1 MKAQSSGLDP
11 SPGTFRL
18 TLGVDPGQSGA
29 IAAIADGEPA
39 GFIDMPVL
47 TRKAGG
53 QIVDG
58 ATLASDLR
66 ALIRQHPGAHITAA
80 LEQVSAMPGQGVSSM
95 FRFGQADG
103 VVRGVLGA
111 LGIGLVEVS
120 PQTWKGRMRLTGTA
134 KDAARTQAIQRFP
147 ALAGALARKKDIGR
161 ADALLIALWACLTEQ
176 ATKPETT
183 PCS

>member
-1 MKAQSSGLDP
+1 MTRLMAEAV
-11 SPGTFRL
+11 SPTFRL

-58 ATLASDLR
+58 ARLAAELR
-66 ALIRQHPGAHITAA
+66 ALIQRHPGAHITAA
-80 LEQVSAMPGQGVSSM
+80 VEQVSAMPGQGVSSM

-103 VVRGVLGA
+103 IVRGVLGA
-111 LGIGLVEVS
+111 LGIGLVEVQ
-120 PQTWKGRMRLTGTA
+120 PVTWKKRMRLIGA
-134 KDAARTQAIQRFP
+134 DKDAARTQAIQRFP
-147 ALAGALARKKDIGR
+147 SLAAPLARKKDIGR

-176 ATKPETT
+176 APTPEN
-183 PCS
+183 PSCS